1 MLARRIVAISPDKAF
16 GKQMS
21 VALKAAGGAVE
32 THQTAES
39 LGRGELQVSL
49 LVLHLT
55 PESGPMLGELLPR
68 LVGDARVIVIL
79 PRSTLGPIVEV
90 LGASERISAV
100 MIAEAF
106 DVSDLSALATRILG
120 GDLFGLEKMVP
131 WGTKIHS
138 ALVGDY
144 QEKSLCIAQISEF
157 AEMMG
162 VRRKY
167 RESIEQSVDE
177 MLMNALYD
185 APVDEQGRPIFS
197 EIPTK
202 TRISLRVEQKVVV
215 QYTCDGKAF
224 AVSVR
229 DSFGTLERSTILR
242 YLHKCLHAEQ
252 QIDRKTGG
260 AGLGLYLI
268 ANNCSQI
275 LFNVLPGVAT
285 EVLTRF
291 DLDAPKL
298 QLETFGFF
306 NERIDASGRL
316 VAGPSR
322 RLPAGASYP
331 VERRSAPEVAPRG
344 LIVALGAAIVTMLAL
359 IMVVAWPRI
368 FGAATTKIEIRTDP
382 PGAAIFVEG
391 KNVGAAVDGK
401 LIVPDLE
408 VGRTYPVEAR
418 LDGYETASSA
428 VRVADSNNVFSLK
441 LRATAASVLLESD
454 PPGATILVDGKE
466 LGKTPKTVI
475 DFPPMTTV
483 SVVFKKDGYAP
494 TTALVS
500 VPAPGKE
507 TRVVHQLTVASDL
520 ASVILISDPPGA
532 EVYQNGQLLV
542 GKKTPTEPILVKGG
556 TEQRFVLHL
565 PGRVP
570 ALVRVNPSPGAQRM
584 EQSATLAEGVE
595 LTVDANIDGK
605 VSVDGALLCKQ
616 VDSPATC
623 TLEPGDYNVSFAS
636 GGTRATRRVQAKTKQ
651 TKVSF
656 GFGWVVPG
664 KNKVLQT
671 DGGPAGKI
679 TLEEGKQTVI
689 VSNSD
694 GSNIHGVKVVVRAGA
709 TSTVE

>member
-1 MLARRIVAISPDKAF
+1 MLSRRIVAISPDKAF

-32 THQTAES
+32 THQSAEA
-39 LGRGELQVSL
+39 LGRGELAVAL
-49 LVLHLT
+49 IAIHLV
-55 PESGPMLGELLPR
+55 PELGNLLGELLPR

-79 PRSTLGPIVEV
+79 PRSNLGPIVEV

-100 MIAEAF
+100 MVAEAF

-138 ALVGDY
+138 TLVGDY

-215 QYTCDGKAF
+215 QYTCDGKSF

-229 DSFGTLERSTILR
+229 DAFGTLERSTILR

-285 EVLTRF
+285 EVLSRF

-306 NERIDASGRL
+306 NEKIDAAGRL
-316 VAGPSR
+316 VGGPSR

-331 VERRSAPEVAPRG
+331 IERRAPEGASRGVVA
-344 LIVALGAAIVTMLAL
+344 ALGLAIAMMFAL
-359 IMVVAWPRI
+359 IAVVAWPRLV
-368 FGAATTKIEIRTDP
+368 ASKKTDVKIHTEP
-382 PGAAIFVEG
+382 PGVAVIIEG
-391 KNVGAAVDGK
+391 KNVGIAEKGE
-401 LIVPDLE
+401 LTVPDLE
-408 VGRTYPVEAR
+408 VGRTYPLEGR
-418 LDGYETASSA
+418 LEGYDTAVSA
-428 VRVADSNNVFSLK
+428 FKVNNKGNVFSIK
-441 LRATAASVLLESD
+441 LRPIAAAVTLDTD
-454 PPGATILVDGKE
+454 PPGATIVVAGKE
-466 LGKTPKTVI
+466 IGKTPKVVT
-475 DFPPMTTV
+475 DFPPSTTV
-483 SVVFKKDGYAP
+483 SVTFRKDGYSP
-494 TTALVS
+494 TTTLVS

-507 TRVVHQLTVASDL
+507 TRIVQPLSVAADL
-520 ASVILISDPPGA
+520 ASVVLISDPPGA
-532 EVYQNGQLLV
+532 EVYHNGQLLAGV
-542 GKKTPTEPILVKGG
+542 KTPTDEILVKGG
-556 TEQRFVLHL
+556 TEQRFVLSL

-570 ALVRVNPSPGAQRM
+570 ALVRVNPAPGARRM
-584 EQSATLAEGVE
+584 EQSVTLVEGNELRVE
-595 LTVDANIDGK
+595 ANIDGK
-605 VSVDGALLCKQ
+605 VTVESSLLCRQ
-616 VDSPATC
+616 IDSPAIC
-623 TLEPGDYNVSFAS
+623 TLESGDYNVSFAS
-636 GGTRATRRVQAKTKQ
+636 GGTRATRRVQLKNKV
-651 TKVSF
+651 TKVAF
-656 GFGWVVPG
+656 AFGWVVPG
-664 KNKVLQT
+664 KNKVLQS
-671 DGGPAGKI
+671 DAGPSAKL
-679 TLEEGKQTVI
+679 TLEEGKQTVF
-689 VSNSD
+689 VANAD
-694 GSNIHGVKVVVRAGA
+694 GSNIHGVKVMVRSGL
-709 TSTVE
+709 TSTAE

>member
-1 MLARRIVAISPDKAF
+1 MLSRRIVAISPDKAF

-32 THQTAES
+32 THQSAEA
-39 LGRGELQVSL
+39 LGRGELQVAL
-49 LVLHLT
+49 IAIHLV
-55 PESGPMLGELLPR
+55 PELGNLLGELLPR

-79 PRSTLGPIVEV
+79 PRSNLSPIIEV

-100 MIAEAF
+100 MVAEAF
-106 DVSDLSALATRILG
+106 DVSDLSAVATRILG

-138 ALVGDY
+138 TLVGDY

-215 QYTCDGKAF
+215 QYTCDGKSF

-229 DSFGTLERSTILR
+229 DAFGTLERSTILR

-268 ANNCSQI
+268 ANNSSQI

-285 EVLTRF
+285 EVLSRF

-306 NERIDASGRL
+306 NEKIDAAGRL
-316 VAGPSR
+316 VGGPSR

-331 VERRSAPEVAPRG
+331 VDRRSSPEVASRG
-344 LIVALGAAIVTMLAL
+344 LVGALGVAIAAMLAL
-359 IMVVAWPRI
+359 IMVVAWPRL
-368 FGAATTKIEIRTDP
+368 FGAKKTDVEIQTDP
-382 PGAAIFVEG
+382 PGAAVVIEG
-391 KNVGAAVDGK
+391 KNVGVAVGGK
-401 LIVPDLE
+401 LVVEGLE
-408 VGRTYPVEAR
+408 VGRTYPLEGQ
-418 LDGYETASSA
+418 LDGYETARSA
-428 VRVADSNNVFSLK
+428 FRVNDKGNVFSVK
-441 LRATAASVLLESD
+441 LRPVAASVTIDTD
-454 PPGATILVDGKE
+454 PPGATIIADGKD
-466 LGKTPKTVI
+466 LGKTPKVI
-475 DFPPMTTV
+475 VDFAPNSTV
-483 SVVFKKDGYAP
+483 SVTFKKDGYSP
-494 TTALVS
+494 TTTKVS
-500 VPAPGKE
+500 VPGPGKE
-507 TRVVHQLTVASDL
+507 TRIVQPLTVAADL
-520 ASVILISDPPGA
+520 ASVVLSSDPPGA
-532 EVYQNGQLLV
+532 EVYHNGQLLAGV
-542 GKKTPTEPILVKGG
+542 KTPTDEILVKGG
-556 TEQRFVLHL
+556 TEQRFVISA

-570 ALVRVNPSPGAQRM
+570 ALVRVNPAPGARRM
-584 EQSATLAEGVE
+584 EQSVTLAEGQE
-595 LTVDANIDGK
+595 LRIEANIDGK
-605 VSVDGALLCKQ
+605 ATVDGSLLCRQ
-616 VDSPATC
+616 LDSPASC
-623 TLEPGDYNVSFAS
+623 TVETGDYNVSFAS
-636 GGTRATRRVQAKTKQ
+636 GGTRATRRVAVKGKLTKIN
-651 TKVSF
+651 F
-656 GFGWVVPG
+656 NFGWVVPG

-671 DGGPAGKI
+671 DSGSSTKL
-679 TLEEGKQTVI
+679 TFEEGKQTVI
-689 VSNSD
+689 ISNAD
-694 GSNIHGVKVVVRAGA
+694 GSNIHGVKVMVRAGV
-709 TSTVE
+709 TTTVE

>member
-1 MLARRIVAISPDKAF
+1 MLSRRIVAISPDKAF

-32 THQTAES
+32 THQSAEA
-39 LGRGELQVSL
+39 LGRGELQVAL
-49 LVLHLT
+49 IAIHLV
-55 PESGPMLGELLPR
+55 PELGNLLGELLPR
-68 LVGDARVIVIL
+68 LTGDARMIVIL
-79 PRSTLGPIVEV
+79 PRSSLGPIVDV

-138 ALVGDY
+138 TLVGDY

-157 AEMMG
+157 AEMMS

-215 QYTCDGKAF
+215 QYTCDGKSF

-229 DSFGTLERSTILR
+229 DAFGTLERSTILR

-285 EVLTRF
+285 EVLSRF

-306 NERIDASGRL
+306 NEKIDAAGRL
-316 VAGPSR
+316 VGGPSR
-322 RLPAGASYP
+322 RLPAGVSYP
-331 VERRSAPEVAPRG
+331 VERRAAEVGSRG
-344 LIVALGAAIVTMLAL
+344 LVAALGLAIVTMVAL
-359 IMVVAWPRI
+359 IAVVAWPRI
-368 FGAATTKIEIRTDP
+368 VGNKKTDVEIRTDP
-382 PGAAIFVEG
+382 SGAAVVIEG
-391 KNVGAAVDGK
+391 KNVGVAVSGK
-401 LIVPDLE
+401 LVVEGLE
-408 VGRTYPVEAR
+408 VGRTYPLEAR
-418 LDGYETASSA
+418 LDGYESA
-428 VRVADSNNVFSLK
+428 VSAFRVNDKGNVFSLK
-441 LRATAASVLLESD
+441 LRPIAASVLLDTD
-454 PPGATILVDGKE
+454 PPGAMIVVNGKE
-466 LGKTPKTVI
+466 LGKTPKEVK
-475 DFPPMTTV
+475 DFLPSTTV
-483 SVVFKKDGYAP
+483 SVTFRKDGYSP
-494 TTALVS
+494 TTVLVS
-500 VPAPGKE
+500 VPAPGKD
-507 TRVVHQLTVASDL
+507 TRIVQPLTVAADL
-520 ASVILISDPPGA
+520 ASVVLMSEPPGA
-532 EVYQNGQLLV
+532 DVYHNGQLLA
-542 GKKTPTEPILVKGG
+542 GIKTPTDEILVKGG
-556 TEQRFVLHL
+556 MEQRFVVSL

-570 ALVRVNPSPGAQRM
+570 AQVRVNPAPGARRM
-584 EQSATLAEGVE
+584 EQSVPLSEGSE
-595 LTVDANIDGK
+595 LRVDANIDGK
-605 VSVDGALLCKQ
+605 VTVEGSLLCRQ
-616 VDSPATC
+616 IDAPSNC
-623 TLEPGDYNVSFAS
+623 TLEPGDYTVSFVS
-636 GGTRATRRVQAKTKQ
+636 GGTRASRRVQVRGKQ
-651 TKVSF
+651 SKVTFS
-656 GFGWVVPG
+656 FGWVVPG

-671 DGGPAGKI
+671 DAGPATKL
-679 TLEEGKQTVI
+679 TFEEGKQTVFL
-689 VSNSD
+689 SNAD
-694 GSNIHGVKVVVRAGA
+694 GSNIHGVKVMVRPGV

>member
-32 THQTAES
+32 THQSADS
-39 LGRGELQVSL
+39 LGRGELQVAL
-49 LVLHLT
+49 LAIHLV
-55 PESGPMLGELLPR
+55 PESGNLLGELLPR

-79 PRSTLGPIVEV
+79 PRSNLGPIVEV
-90 LGASERISAV
+90 LGASERIAAV
-100 MIAEAF
+100 MVAEAF
-106 DVSDLSALATRILG
+106 DVSDMSAVATRILG

-138 ALVGDY
+138 TLVGDY

-229 DSFGTLERSTILR
+229 DAFGTLERSTILR

-268 ANNCSQI
+268 ANNSSQI

-306 NERIDASGRL
+306 NEKIDASGRL
-316 VAGPSR
+316 VGGPSR

-331 VERRSAPEVAPRG
+331 VERRAPESTPRG
-344 LIVALGAAIVTMLAL
+344 LVAALGVAIATMLAL
-359 IMVVAWPRI
+359 IVVVAWPRL
-368 FGAATTKIEIRTDP
+368 FGASKTNVEIQTDP
-382 PGAAIFVEG
+382 PGAAVFVEG
-391 KNVGAAVDGK
+391 KNVGVANGGK
-401 LIVPDLE
+401 LVVEGLE
-408 VGRTYPVEAR
+408 VGRTYPVEGR
-418 LDGYETASSA
+418 LEGYENASSA
-428 VRVADSNNVFSLK
+428 VRVADKNNVFALK
-441 LRATAASVLLESD
+441 LRPIAASVTLESE
-454 PPGATILVDGKE
+454 PPGASIVVEGKE
-466 LGKTPKTVI
+466 LGKTPKIVT
-475 DFPPMTTV
+475 DFPPSSTV
-483 SVVFKKDGYAP
+483 SVVFKKDGYRP
-494 TTALVS
+494 TTVLVS

-507 TRVVHQLTVASDL
+507 TKIVHQLTVDSDL
-520 ASVILISDPPGA
+520 ASVILKSDPSGA
-532 EVYQNGQLLV
+532 EVYHNGQLMAGV
-542 GKKTPTEPILVKGG
+542 KTPTDPILVKGG
-556 TEQRFVLHL
+556 TEQRFVLSL

-570 ALVRVNPSPGAQRM
+570 ALVRVSPGPGAQRM

-595 LTVDANIDGK
+595 LKVEANIDGK
-605 VSVDGALLCKQ
+605 VSVDGTLLCKQ
-616 VDSPATC
+616 LDSPATC
-623 TLEPGDYNVSFAS
+623 ILEPGDYNVSFAS
-636 GGTRATRRVQAKTKQ
+636 GGSRATRRVQLKAK

-671 DGGPAGKI
+671 DAGPSNKV
-679 TLEEGKQTVI
+679 TFEEGRQTVI
-689 VSNSD
+689 VSNTD
-694 GSNIHGVKVVVRAGA
+694 GSNIHGVKVMVRAGVTTTA
-709 TSTVE
+709 E

>member
-1 MLARRIVAISPDKAF
+1 
-16 GKQMS
+16 MS

-32 THQTAES
+32 THQSAES
-39 LGRGELQVSL
+39 LGRGELQVAL
-49 LVLHLT
+49 IAIHLV
-55 PESGPMLGELLPR
+55 PELGNLLGELLPR

-79 PRSTLGPIVEV
+79 PRSTLGPVVEV
-90 LGASERISAV
+90 LGASERIAAV

-138 ALVGDY
+138 TLVGDY

-229 DSFGTLERSTILR
+229 DAFGTLERSTILR

-268 ANNCSQI
+268 ANNSSQI

-298 QLETFGFF
+298 QLETLGFF
-306 NERIDASGRL
+306 NEKIDASGRL
-316 VAGPSR
+316 VGGPSR

-331 VERRSAPEVAPRG
+331 VERRAPEVASRG
-344 LIVALGAAIVTMLAL
+344 LVAALGVAIATMLAL
-359 IMVVAWPRI
+359 IAVVAWPRL
-368 FGAATTKIEIRTDP
+368 FGASKTSVEIQTDP
-382 PGAAIFVEG
+382 PGVAVFVEG
-391 KNVGAAVDGK
+391 KNVGVAVSGK
-401 LIVPDLE
+401 LTVEGLE
-408 VGRTYPVEAR
+408 VGRTYPVEGR
-418 LDGYETASSA
+418 LEGYEAATSA
-428 VRVADSNNVFSLK
+428 VRVADKNNVFSFK
-441 LRATAASVLLESD
+441 LRPIAASVTLESD
-454 PPGATILVDGKE
+454 PPGATIVVDGKE
-466 LGKTPKTVI
+466 LGKTPKVVT
-475 DFPPMTTV
+475 DFPPSSTV
-483 SVVFKKDGYAP
+483 SVVFKKDGYSP

-500 VPAPGKE
+500 VPGPGKE
-507 TRVVHQLTVASDL
+507 TKIVHQLTVASDL
-520 ASVILISDPPGA
+520 ASVVLISDPPGA
-532 EVYQNGQLLV
+532 DVYHNGQLLAGV
-542 GKKTPTEPILVKGG
+542 KTPTDAILVKGG

-565 PGRVP
+565 AGRVP

-584 EQSATLAEGVE
+584 EQSATLAEGVQLKVE
-595 LTVDANIDGK
+595 ANLDGK
-605 VSVDGALLCKQ
+605 VSVEGSLMCKQ
-616 VDSPATC
+616 IDSPATC

-636 GGTRATRRVQAKTKQ
+636 GGSKATRRVQVKSKE

-671 DGGPAGKI
+671 DAGPASKL
-679 TLEEGKQTVI
+679 TFEEGKQTVI

-694 GSNIHGVKVVVRAGA
+694 GSNIHGVKVMIRAGVTTTA
-709 TSTVE
+709 E

>member
-1 MLARRIVAISPDKAF
+1 MLSRRIVAISPDKAF

-32 THQTAES
+32 THQSAEA
-39 LGRGELQVSL
+39 LGRGELAVSL
-49 LVLHLT
+49 LAIHLV
-55 PESGPMLGELLPR
+55 PELGNLLGELLPR

-79 PRSTLGPIVEV
+79 PRSNLNPIVEV

-100 MIAEAF
+100 MVAEAF
-106 DVSDLSALATRILG
+106 DVSDLSALATRIIG

-138 ALVGDY
+138 TLVGDY

-215 QYTCDGKAF
+215 QYTCDGKSF

-229 DSFGTLERSTILR
+229 DAFGTLERSTILR

-285 EVLTRF
+285 EVLSRF

-306 NERIDASGRL
+306 NEKIDAAGRL
-316 VAGPSR
+316 VGGPSR

-331 VERRSAPEVAPRG
+331 IERRAPEGASRGVVA
-344 LIVALGAAIVTMLAL
+344 ALGLAIATMFAL
-359 IMVVAWPRI
+359 IAVVAWPRLVSSRKVDV
-368 FGAATTKIEIRTDP
+368 KIHTEP
-382 PGAAIFVEG
+382 PGVAVIIEG
-391 KNVGAAVDGK
+391 KNVGVAENGE
-401 LIVPDLE
+401 LTVPDLE
-408 VGRTYPVEAR
+408 VGRTYPLEGR
-418 LDGYETASSA
+418 LEGYDTAVSA
-428 VRVADSNNVFSLK
+428 IKVNNKGNVFSIK
-441 LRATAASVLLESD
+441 LRPIAAAVTLNTD
-454 PPGATILVDGKE
+454 PPGATIVVAGKE
-466 LGKTPKTVI
+466 IGKTPKVVT
-475 DFPPMTTV
+475 DFPPSATV
-483 SVVFKKDGYAP
+483 SVTFRKDGFAP
-494 TTALVS
+494 ITTLVS

-507 TRVVHQLTVASDL
+507 TSISQPLSVAADL
-520 ASVILISDPPGA
+520 ASVVLISDPPGA
-532 EVYQNGQLLV
+532 AVYHNGQLLAGV
-542 GKKTPTEPILVKGG
+542 KTPTDEILVKGG
-556 TEQRFVLHL
+556 TEQRFVLVL
-565 PGRVP
+565 PGYVP
-570 ALVRVNPSPGAQRM
+570 VQIRVNPAPGARRM
-584 EQSATLAEGVE
+584 EQSATLVPGNE
-595 LTVDANIDGK
+595 LRVDANIDGK
-605 VSVDGALLCKQ
+605 VTVENSLICRQ
-616 VDSPATC
+616 IDSPASC
-623 TLEPGDYNVSFAS
+623 TLQAGDYTVSFAS
-636 GGTRATRRVQAKTKQ
+636 GGTRATRRVQLKNKL
-651 TKVSF
+651 TKVTF
-656 GFGWVVPG
+656 AFGWVVPG
-664 KNKVLQT
+664 KNKVLQS
-671 DGGPAGKI
+671 DAGASSKL
-679 TLEEGKQTVI
+679 TLEEGKQTVY
-689 VSNSD
+689 VANAD
-694 GSNIHGVKVVVRAGA
+694 GSNIHGVKVMVRSGL
-709 TSTVE
+709 TSTAE